1 MAKGNITTVELPEGV
16 TVRELAERMQ
26 VSPIEVIKVLMSNG
40 VMANINQMV
49 DFDTA
54 AIVAAEFGIE
64 AIEEKIEDESV
75 ELADGELPRWRELL
89 LEEDE
94 KNLVKRAPVVTILGH
109 VDHGKTSLLDA
120 IRDADVAGGEHGGI
134 TQHIGAY
141 QVRHNGEKIT
151 FLDTPGHAA
160 FTAMRARGAQ
170 GADIVILVVA
180 ANDGVMPQTK
190 EAIAHAKAAQ
200 VPIIVALNKIDR
212 ADANPEYVKQQ
223 LADAGL
229 MPDEWDGDT
238 IVVPVSATE
247 KLGIDDLLEAVLLV
261 YGDMEIV
268 ANPEGTVFG
277 TVIEAR
283 LEKSRGVV
291 ATLLVQNGTLRS
303 SNAVAAGLSS
313 GRIRAMFDYRGKPI
327 KKAGPSTPVQIMGFD
342 EVPTAGDMFEVYKNE
357 KAARKMVSEREDDA
371 AMNAQARRRVTSL
384 EDLYSKFQ
392 AGETQELRLIL
403 RADVQGS
410 LDPIISEL
418 NKVGEKI
425 DDIKINVLQSAAGNI
440 TESDIMLAV
449 ASDAIVIGFNNSI
462 DPATKLL
469 ASNEGVSVR
478 LYNIIYRLTEDV
490 EKAMRGM
497 LEPTYEEVELG
508 RANVLAVFKV
518 SKLGFIAGCR
528 VASGVLRR
536 NAKMKVLRAGEE
548 IFNGEV
554 ASLKHLKE
562 DVNEARRGFECGVG
576 LKNFKDYKVGD
587 EIVCYQMEEVA
598 F

>member
-1 MAKGNITTVELPEGV
+1 MAKGNITTVELPVGV

-26 VSPIEVIKVLMSNG
+26 VSPIEVIKVLMANG

-54 AIVAAEFGIE
+54 AVVAAEFGIE
-64 AIEEKIEDESV
+64 AVEEQIEDESA
-75 ELADGELPRWRELL
+75 ELADGALPRWRELL
-89 LEEDE
+89 LKEES
-94 KNLVKRAPVVTILGH
+94 KNLVRRAPVVTILGH

-120 IRDADVAGGEHGGI
+120 IRHADVAGGEYGGI

-141 QVRHNGEKIT
+141 QVRHNDQKIT

-180 ANDGVMPQTK
+180 ANDGVMPQTS

-212 ADANPEYVKQQ
+212 GDANPEYVKQQ

-247 KLGIDDLLEAVLLV
+247 KIGIDDLLEAILLV
-261 YGDMEIV
+261 AGEMEIV
-268 ANPEGTVFG
+268 ANNEGAVFG
-277 TVIEAR
+277 SVIEAQ
-283 LEKSRGVV
+283 LDKSRGVI

-303 SNAVAAGLSS
+303 SNAVCAGQSS
-313 GRIRAMFDYRGKPI
+313 GRIRAMFDYRGNPI
-327 KKAGPSTPVQIMGFD
+327 KKAGPSTPVQIMGLD

-357 KAARKMVSEREDDA
+357 KEARKVVATRKADEA
-371 AMNAQARRRVTSL
+371 LNATATRRITSL
-384 EDLYSKFQ
+384 EDLFSKFQ
-392 AGETQELRLIL
+392 AGETQELRLVL

-410 LDPIISEL
+410 LQPIISEL
-418 NKVGEKI
+418 NKISEKI
-425 DDIKINVLQSAAGNI
+425 DTIKINVLHSAAGNI

-449 ASDAIVIGFNNSI
+449 ASDAIVIGFNNSV
-462 DPATKLL
+462 DPAIRLM

-497 LEPTYEEVELG
+497 LEPTFAEVELG

-536 NAKMKVLRAGEE
+536 NAKMKVLRNGEE
-548 IFNGEV
+548 IYNGEV
-554 ASLKHLKE
+554 ASLKHEKE

-587 EIVCYQMEEVA
+587 EIVCYTMEEVA